1 MQSTEMKVVCVINFL
16 KSCLLCN
23 LSSEN
28 GECYLKLM
36 GLRQS
41 REQNYKEEQKR
52 LDNNFLILCDDSL
65 SLEERTKSFVVLQ
78 NHYVPNTQFLPTY
91 SNELARVFALKYELW
106 TEKSYILSNRKEVVR
121 DAVKGCLFG
130 NALGDA
136 TGLATEFLSK
146 QRIEEYYGPNFTFY
160 PGCSVF
166 PDVHRVSFTPGDW
179 TDDTDQLVLALIS
192 LLETRGIFDPRNFA
206 SKLLDWKEHGFPGLG
221 DSSGCGLGQMTKAV
235 LQSTGYVLDPITVS
249 RKVWERSGRKNAA
262 NGAIMRTAIAGI
274 PYFWDLGIVEKN
286 AVDMCLTTHADPR
299 CVTSC
304 VIVSL
309 IIALILQEKNNG
321 SAIDVESIINTS
333 RETGVKYLP
342 TSEDQ
347 EDLLHHTDSANDL
360 SSLCL
365 DETGKIGFTYKCL
378 GVGLWALRQAQRGE
392 GFPEIIQHITR
403 EGGDADTNCAVAGA
417 LVGVYLGFS
426 QLPQS
431 WLKIMPYEVWLDGW
445 VQKIL
450 FVLHLL

>member
-1 MQSTEMKVVCVINFL
+1 MRLKVVYSGMLSEMRRDWQQSFSQNKGL
-16 KSCLLCN
+16 KSI
-23 LSSEN
+23 
-28 GECYLKLM
+28 M
-36 GLRQS
+36 
-41 REQNYKEEQKR
+41 
-52 LDNNFLILCDDSL
+52 DLILPFILD
-65 SLEERTKSFVVLQ
+65 VV
-78 NHYVPNTQFLPTY
+78 YFLM
-91 SNELARVFALKYELW
+91 F
-106 TEKSYILSNRKEVVR
+106 I
-121 DAVKGCLFG
+121 
-130 NALGDA
+130 
-136 TGLATEFLSK
+136 EFLSPPV
-146 QRIEEYYGPNFTFY
+146 IGPMTLTSSY
-160 PGCSVF
+160 
-166 PDVHRVSFTPGDW
+166 
-179 TDDTDQLVLALIS
+179 
-192 LLETRGIFDPRNFA
+192 IFDPRNFA

-249 RKVWERSGRKNAA
+249 REVWERSGRKNAA